1 MAVYT
6 YIYVYAVHVS
16 HWKAFFWEGVLVHWT
31 KSEDLPMPAYNNVCG
46 TTDMGRTD

>member
-6 YIYVYAVHVS
+6 LYIYGTCRPLE
-16 HWKAFFWEGVLVHWT
+16 KPFWEGVLVHWT